1 MADKPLGMPPSGD
14 RHLSCQKVKQM
25 SSEYL
30 EGTLG
35 PKRLWEFNYHAER
48 CKGCD
53 TFVSSLR
60 ATIRALNSL
69 PHQKAPEELKR
80 RLREQ
85 YPEGSNNLNTGG

>member
-1 MADKPLGMPPSGD
+1 MADNPRGVSPSEG

-53 TFVSSLR
+53 AFVSSLR

-69 PHQKAPEELKR
+69 PPQKAPEELKR

-85 YPEGSNNLNTGG
+85 YLEGSSNPNLNS

>member
-1 MADKPLGMPPSGD
+1 MADKLGGMSPSGD
-14 RHLSCQKVKQM
+14 RHLSCQKVRQM

-53 TFVSSLR
+53 AFVSSLR

-69 PHQKAPEELKR
+69 PHQNAPEELKR

-85 YPEGSNNLNTGG
+85 YPGGSINTSAGS